1 MKKEL
6 KGSNQKGQKG
16 LKSAFYFFLPAFN
29 FILLLTFFVFLSP
42 FKAFTILKHVDTAFD
57 SVSRQ
62 ETSYY
67 SHVLHRNVVLD
78 VVLPADYHHS
88 TRSYKVLYMNDGQD
102 LKRLHMTEV
111 LEKVYRTAQVE
122 PFVLVAIHCG
132 DRIQEY
138 GTAAQADY
146 AHRGA
151 KAGAYKTFVLNE
163 LMPYIQGNFRVL
175 TGAKNTT
182 FCGFSLGGLSA
193 FDIVWHHPDLFGK
206 VGVFS
211 GSFWW
216 RRKAY
221 ENHYDDENDRI
232 MHRLVRLSIVY
243 SAQSA
248 DAQSAVNDSSQSV
261 NPKPQTLNSPQFW
274 LQTGTEDEKDDR
286 NNNGVIDSIED
297 TLDLIAELEKK
308 GFRWGK
314 DIRYVE
320 VKGGHHN
327 QATWS
332 AIMPDFLI
340 WAFGQ

>member
-6 KGSNQKGQKG
+6 KGRNQKGQKG
-16 LKSAFYFFLPAFN
+16 LKSAFYFFLPAFH
-29 FILLLTFFVFLSP
+29 FILLPTFFVFLFP
-42 FKAFTILKHVDTAFD
+42 LKAFTILKHVDTAFD
-57 SVSRQ
+57 SVSKQ

-67 SHVLHRNVVLD
+67 SNALHRNVLLE
-78 VVLPADYHHS
+78 VVLPADYHQS
-88 TRSYKVLYMNDGQD
+88 TRSFKVLYMNDGQD

-111 LEKVYRTAQVE
+111 LEKMYRTTQVE

-151 KAGAYKTFVLNE
+151 KAGAYTTFVLNE

-175 TGAKNTT
+175 TGAKNTA

-216 RRKAY
+216 RRRAY

-232 MHRLVRLSIVY
+232 MHRLVRLSTDKAP
-243 SAQSA
+243 SPH
-248 DAQSAVNDSSQSV
+248 SSLLTTDYF
-261 NPKPQTLNSPQFW
+261 PKFW
-274 LQTGTEDEKDDR
+274 LQTSTEDEKDDR

-308 GFRWGK
+308 GFRWGR